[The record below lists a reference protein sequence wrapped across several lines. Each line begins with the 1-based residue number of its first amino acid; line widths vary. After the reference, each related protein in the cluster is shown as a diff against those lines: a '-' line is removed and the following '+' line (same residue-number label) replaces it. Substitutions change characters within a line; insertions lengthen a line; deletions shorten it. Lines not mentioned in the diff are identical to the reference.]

1 MILSNNTTTWEFV
14 NGDCGYVEDMES
26 NAVYIRVV
34 RTGGTARIEYIKRY
48 NEVMY
53 KPWLEGKSW
62 WVTIGRREA
71 FVIGEIEYMPVRLA
85 WATTVHKSQGLT
97 LDKVQIDIQDSF
109 FGSPNLAY
117 VALSRCRTPEGMTL
131 VGTPTTLEHQIN
143 LADEVVPWV

>member
-1 MILSNNTTTWEFV
+1 
-14 NGDCGYVEDMES
+14 
-26 NAVYIRVV
+26 
-34 RTGGTARIEYIKRY
+34 
-48 NEVMY
+48 
-53 KPWLEGKSW
+53 
-62 WVTIGRREA
+62 
-71 FVIGEIEYMPVRLA
+71 MPVRLA

-97 LDKVQIDIQDSF
+97 LDKVQIDIQDPF